1 MAHGE
6 LGTAGVAD
14 EVGQREVG
22 LLSLKLNEASETFET
37 SLLQFLH
44 QYMKNFICKNL
55 KDCLSSHLP
64 RCPGPLAQLGVVP
77 APGVVGV
84 YPGGHNVVE
93 PE

>member
-14 EVGQREVG
+14 EVGQREVC
-22 LLSLKLNEASETFET
+22 LLAFKLKHRRKHSKLVFSNFGINVPMYAIYEAI
-37 SLLQFLH
+37 QKRH
-44 QYMKNFICKNL
+44 
-55 KDCLSSHLP
+55 LS
-64 RCPGPLAQLGVVP
+64 RRPGPLAQLGVVP

-84 YPGGHNVVE
+84 DPRGHNVVE